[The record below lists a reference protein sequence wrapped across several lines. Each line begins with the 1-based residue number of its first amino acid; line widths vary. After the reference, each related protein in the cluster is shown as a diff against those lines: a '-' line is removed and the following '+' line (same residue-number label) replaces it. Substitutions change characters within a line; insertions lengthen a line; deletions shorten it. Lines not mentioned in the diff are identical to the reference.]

1 MAGPV
6 RRLALVVAIPIL
18 LWGALEASGLLK
30 VRAPGDSQS
39 LTSRPESSAQPAPL
53 VPAGHPAALIQ
64 EPPEPQR
71 IPQVD
76 SPPSDTGRRRQ
87 RIPVPANLSQI
98 MQMSAAIQKNARAY
112 GVDENLVWAV
122 VRRESGFNP
131 AAVSPKG
138 AMGLMQ
144 LMPGTADSVGVT
156 DPFDVEQ
163 NIAGGIKYLVSC
175 LKQFNGDIGLALA
188 AYNAGPDNVIKYQG
202 CPPFAETTQY
212 VAAVMQDY
220 VGPPRARI
228 FDLRPTAPVAP
239 LEIAA
244 APGGFALHWNLPVPT
259 VKTPKPIWR
268 IAPPRWKV
276 IPGQG
281 QAQTITMELSVPT
294 PAIR

>member
-1 MAGPV
+1 MVRPV
-6 RRLALVVAIPIL
+6 RRIAFVVLAMPIL
-18 LWGALEASGLLK
+18 LWGFLEASALLK
-30 VRAPGDSQS
+30 VRAPDVSQS
-39 LTSRPESSAQPAPL
+39 IRSCPGLPSPP
-53 VPAGHPAALIQ
+53 VPAGHSAAMIQ
-64 EPPEPQR
+64 ESPKPL
-71 IPQVD
+71 IISQVD
-76 SPPSDTGRRRQ
+76 SPASGTGRRTQ

-98 MQMSAAIQKNARAY
+98 IQMEAAIQKNARAY

-144 LMPGTADSVGVT
+144 LMPGTAVSLGVT

-175 LKQFNGDIGLALA
+175 LKQFDGDIGLALA

-220 VGPPRARI
+220 TGPPRARI
-228 FDLRPTAPVAP
+228 FDLRPTEPVLP
-239 LEIAA
+239 PEIAA
-244 APGGFALHWNLPVPT
+244 APGGGSGLRWNLPVPL

-268 IAPPRWKV
+268 ITAPRWKV

-281 QAQTITMELSVPT
+281 QMQAVTMKLSTPI

>member
-1 MAGPV
+1 MAKGVSATTWAEGHWRRYGGLWALLNQNWVGNEVRIRLNLDSKELFRYNPSKFTVRSSLKVAGPV

-98 MQMSAAIQKNARAY
+98 MQMEAAIQKNARAY
-112 GVDENLVWAV
+112 GVDESLVWAV
-122 VRRESGFNP
+122 VRQESGFNP
-131 AAVSPKG
+131 GAVSPKG

-144 LMPGTADSVGVT
+144 LMPGTAAAVGVT
-156 DPFDVEQ
+156 DPFDVDQ
-163 NIAGGIKYLVSC
+163 NLAGGIKYLV
-175 LKQFNGDIGLALA
+175 
-188 AYNAGPDNVIKYQG
+188 
-202 CPPFAETTQY
+202 
-212 VAAVMQDY
+212 
-220 VGPPRARI
+220 
-228 FDLRPTAPVAP
+228 
-239 LEIAA
+239 
-244 APGGFALHWNLPVPT
+244 
-259 VKTPKPIWR
+259 
-268 IAPPRWKV
+268 
-276 IPGQG
+276 
-281 QAQTITMELSVPT
+281 
-294 PAIR
+294 

>member
-1 MAGPV
+1 
-6 RRLALVVAIPIL
+6 
-18 LWGALEASGLLK
+18 
-30 VRAPGDSQS
+30 
-39 LTSRPESSAQPAPL
+39 
-53 VPAGHPAALIQ
+53 
-64 EPPEPQR
+64 
-71 IPQVD
+71 
-76 SPPSDTGRRRQ
+76 
-87 RIPVPANLSQI
+87 
-98 MQMSAAIQKNARAY
+98 MQMEAAIKKNARAY

-131 AAVSPKG
+131 GAVSPKG

-144 LMPGTADSVGVT
+144 LMPGTAAAVGVA

-220 VGPPRARI
+220 VGPPRARM
-228 FDLRPTAPVAP
+228 FDLRPTEPVVP
-239 LEIAA
+239 LEIAAIAA
-244 APGGFALHWNLPVPT
+244 APGGSGLRWNLSVPT

-268 IAPPRWKV
+268 IAPARWKV
-276 IPGQG
+276 ISCQG
-281 QAQTITMELSVPT
+281 QM
-294 PAIR
+294 